1 MIRQDQIFPER
12 RLRGVLD
19 DLATMCSRY
28 GSLTHA
34 KSMSATG
41 RTKLDKERM
50 RLCQREV
57 VSRGFASI
65 GRGIFFLL
73 FMLQIAAL
81 TLNLL

>member
-34 KSMSATG
+34 KSMSSAG

-57 VSRGFASI
+57 VSRRLACI
-65 GRGIFFLL
+65 GRGKFVPFLVL
-73 FMLQIAAL
+73 KIA
-81 TLNLL
+81 